1 MALVAHEL
9 GYTYGAGTGFA
20 VEALSGVDVSVAPGE
35 VLVVAGATGS
45 GKSTLLRLLAGLLR
59 PTSGSVLA
67 DGVDPG
73 SRDARGMVAIVF
85 QNPETQFFAET
96 VLADVAFGPKN
107 LGAPDPL
114 AAAAAALDTVGLDPE
129 VFGSRSPFALSGG
142 EGRRAAI
149 AGALAMG
156 ARYVLLDEPTAGL
169 DAAGRRD
176 VVAAVLAER
185 EHAGIVV
192 VTHDAE
198 DFLPHADR
206 VLALSVGAAAFLGT
220 VGEVFERH
228 AEYEEAGLRLP
239 ELVRLQ
245 LAAQERGLPVA
256 RVEFDPVAAADA
268 LLAARSA
275 LGREGGSA

>member
-20 VEALSGVDVSVAPGE
+20 VEALRGIDVSVAPGE

-73 SRDARGMVAIVF
+73 SRDARGMVAMVF

-142 EGRRAAI
+142 EARRAAI

-176 VVAAVLAER
+176 VVAAVLVER
-185 EHAGIVV
+185 ERAGIVV

-206 VLALSVGAAAFLGT
+206 VLALSAGATAFLGT
-220 VGEVFERH
+220 VGGVFERH
-228 AEYEEAGLRLP
+228 AAYEAAGLRLP